1 MTHDRAANSLD
12 AALERLDVAVRRAD
26 PDGHASLGPPAAPDS
41 LRALAAEIG
50 TPLPP
55 DLESLFRWHD
65 GSGKRLVSFDGS
77 SVYSMMSCADVL
89 AARRFLL
96 GPESDGAG
104 YPPDWLPVFT
114 KGNGDYVSYV
124 LSGTDAGHLIE
135 YRHDD
140 ARRALWR
147 ASLLELTTEAVGTWE
162 RMPARV
168 AAGLVRVGEW
178 SRQEHVDVAALS
190 VGAAVAICS
199 LSPGMQLF
207 WDLYVQVDAGRWV
220 WGFSGASDWEPE
232 ALATAARAMGARRHD
247 TGTIAINVELKLQ
260 EVGWTLQ
267 DPPSRAPRDL
277 GMLGLYLGRVVRR
290 P

>member
-1 MTHDRAANSLD
+1 MTHGRTPTSLE

-26 PDGHASLGPPAAPDS
+26 PEGHSSLGRPVAPDS

-50 TPLPP
+50 MPLPP

-124 LSGTDAGHLIE
+124 LAGAEAGHLIE

-140 ARRALWR
+140 ARRPLWR
-147 ASLLELTTEAVGTWE
+147 ASLLELAAEAVATWE
-162 RMPARV
+162 RMPAR
-168 AAGLVRVGEW
+168 AAAELTRVGEW
-178 SRQEHVDVAALS
+178 SRQDRVDVSALR

-207 WDLYVQVDAGRWV
+207 WDLYVQVEAGQWV
-220 WGFSGASDWEPE
+220 WGFSGAPDWEPE

-247 TGTIAINVELKLQ
+247 TGTIATNVELKLE
-260 EVGWTLQ
+260 EVAWTLQ

-277 GMLGLYLGRVVRR
+277 GSLGLYLGRVVRGG
-290 P
+290 